1 MSDKEINSIASL
13 NFDDINLTWFYRL
26 LHRADSRRFWKK
38 FQKVFLA
45 ALKYAFIVFVFLVLY
60 LPVILIA
67 IQSINNSADPA
78 SFGGVTFQWYTEIFK
93 YRSLRSAILNTL
105 LVAFLTL
112 IISTVLGTLFAI
124 GIHALNKKQRQKM
137 IILNN
142 IPLVNAEIVTGIS
155 LMLLFSLLLPIFPSV
170 FGLPTM
176 LIAHVF
182 FTLPYVVL
190 SVLPK
195 LSELDANLY
204 DAAVDLGDTPIR
216 AIGKIIVP
224 AVLPGILSGAMLAFT
239 MSIDD
244 FVISYY
250 TTGNG
255 FDNISIWIY
264 SSIGKTSLKPAIYAY
279 STVVTLI
286 AISLI
291 GIALYVGSRKGK
303 AAKKN
308 EKQIAR

>member
-1 MSDKEINSIASL
+1 MSDNEMHTISSL
-13 NFDDINLTWFYRL
+13 NYNDANLTGLYRFFSK
-26 LHRADSRRFWKK
+26 AGVKK
-38 FQKVFLA
+38 VTKILFPILKVLFL
-45 ALKYAFIVFVFLVLY
+45 IVVFMTLY
-60 LPVILIA
+60 LPVFLIA
-67 IQSINNSADPA
+67 LQSINNSADPA
-78 SFGGVTFQWYTEIFK
+78 EFGGITFQWYTEIFA

-105 LVAFLTL
+105 LVAVLTVV
-112 IISTVLGTLFAI
+112 ISTVLGTLFAF
-124 GIHALNKKQRQKM
+124 GIHALERKQRQKI

-155 LMLLFSLLLPIFPSV
+155 LMLLFSLFLPIFPSF

-176 LIAHVF
+176 LMAHVF

-195 LSELDANLY
+195 LSEIDANMY
-204 DAAVDLGDTPIR
+204 DAAVDLGDTR
-216 AIGKIIVP
+216 LKALAKVIVP
-224 AVLPGILSGAMLAFT
+224 AILPGILSGAMLAFT

-279 STVVTLI
+279 STAVTLLVSAVI
-286 AISLI
+286 VVILV
-291 GIALYVGSRKGK
+291 YQNRKNS
-303 AAKKN
+303 KKVTKH
-308 EKQIAR
+308 EK

>member
-1 MSDKEINSIASL
+1 MTPVSQHRMSEL
-13 NFDDINLTWFYRL
+13 NYNDVNVSRLYRFLSKDSVRKVTKL
-26 LHRADSRRFWKK
+26 LFPILRVLFII
-38 FQKVFLA
+38 F
-45 ALKYAFIVFVFLVLY
+45 AFTLLY

-67 IQSINNSADPA
+67 IQSVNSSADPT
-78 SFGGVTFQWYTEIFK
+78 SFGSLTLRWYGEIFAH
-93 YRSLRSAILNTL
+93 RTLRNAIFNTL
-105 LVAFLTL
+105 LVAGLTVV
-112 IISTVLGTLFAI
+112 ISTVLGTLFAF
-124 GIHALNKKQRQKM
+124 GIYALDKKHRQKF

-155 LMLLFSLLLPIFPSV
+155 LMLLFSLLLPVFPYI

-176 LIAHVF
+176 LTAHIF

-195 LSELDANLY
+195 LAEIDPNLY
-204 DAAVDLGDTPIR
+204 DAAVDLGDRPMK
-216 AIGKIIVP
+216 ALLKVIVP
-224 AVLPGILSGAMLAFT
+224 AILPGILSGAMLAFT

-264 SSIGKTSLKPAIYAY
+264 ASIGRTSLKPAIYAF
-279 STVVTLI
+279 STSMTI
-286 AISLI
+286 FASLVI
-291 GIALYVGSRKGK
+291 VGIMIFKNIKNRKEQ
-303 AAKKN
+303 KN
-308 EKQIAR
+308 ESK

>member
-1 MSDKEINSIASL
+1 MSEQEMQSIAAL
-13 NFDDINLTWFYRL
+13 NYNDVNLTWLYRFF
-26 LHRADSRRFWKK
+26 HRNHVAK
-38 FQKVFLA
+38 FNKVFLPI
-45 ALKYAFIVFVFLVLY
+45 LKVVFIAFVFLVLY

-67 IQSINNSADPA
+67 VQSVNNSADPA
-78 SFGGVTFQWYTEIFK
+78 SFGGLTLQWYTEIFK
-93 YRSLRSAILNTL
+93 YRSLRSAILDTL

-124 GIHALNKKQRQKM
+124 GIHALEKKKRQKF

-155 LMLLFSLLLPIFPSV
+155 LMLLFSLLLPIFPSI

-195 LSELDANLY
+195 LSELDANMY
-204 DAAVDLGDTPIR
+204 DAAVDLGDSPIK
-216 AIGKIIVP
+216 ALSKVIVP
-224 AVLPGILSGAMLAFT
+224 AIWPGIIAGAMLAFT

-255 FDNISIWIY
+255 FNNISIWIY

-279 STVVTLI
+279 STIVTLLASAFI
-286 AISLI
+286 VVAILWNNHK
-291 GIALYVGSRKGK
+291 RKAGTK
-303 AAKKN
+303 I
-308 EKQIAR
+308 EK

>member
-1 MSDKEINSIASL
+1 MSESELQKTTELNYNDVNITTLYRFLSNS
-13 NFDDINLTWFYRL
+13 
-26 LHRADSRRFWKK
+26 
-38 FQKVFLA
+38 KV
-45 ALKYAFIVFVFLVLY
+45 KNVTRFVFPVLKILFVIFVFFVLY
-60 LPVILIA
+60 LPVLLIA
-67 IQSINNSADPA
+67 LQSVNSSSDPS
-78 SFGGVTFQWYTEIFK
+78 SFGTFTLQWYTEIFA
-93 YRSLRSAILNTL
+93 YRSLRNAIFHTL
-105 LVAFLTL
+105 LVAGLTVV
-112 IISTVLGTLFAI
+112 ISTILGTLFAI
-124 GIHALNKKQRQKM
+124 GIYALEKKKRQKL

-155 LMLLFSLLLPIFPSV
+155 LMLVFSLLLPIFPSI

-176 LIAHVF
+176 LIAHIF

-195 LSELDANLY
+195 LAELDTNLY
-204 DAAVDLGDTPIR
+204 DASQDLGDRPIQGV
-216 AIGKIIVP
+216 GKVIVP

-239 MSIDD
+239 MSVDD

-255 FDNISIWIY
+255 FNNISIWIY

-286 AISLI
+286 ASAIIISI
-291 GIALYVGSRKGK
+291 IFIKSRKNKKRGK
-303 AAKKN
+303 ASDK
-308 EKQIAR
+308 

>member
-1 MSDKEINSIASL
+1 MSEKELQTISSL
-13 NFDDINLTWFYRL
+13 NYNDANLTGLYR
-26 LHRADSRRFWKK
+26 FFNKPGVKK
-38 FQKVFLA
+38 VTKILFPILKVLF
-45 ALKYAFIVFVFLVLY
+45 FILVFMTLY
-60 LPVILIA
+60 LPVFLIA
-67 IQSINNSADPA
+67 LQSINSSSDPA
-78 SFGGVTFQWYTEIFK
+78 SFGGLTLQWYSEIFV

-105 LVAFLTL
+105 LVALLTVV
-112 IISTVLGTLFAI
+112 ISTVLGTLFAF
-124 GIHALNKKQRQKM
+124 GIHALERKKRQKI

-155 LMLLFSLLLPIFPSV
+155 LMLLFSLFLPLFPSF

-176 LIAHVF
+176 LMAHVF

-195 LSELDANLY
+195 LSEIEPNMY
-204 DAAVDLGDTPIR
+204 DAAVDLGDSR
-216 AIGKIIVP
+216 LKALAKVIVP
-224 AVLPGILSGAMLAFT
+224 AILPGILSGAMLAFT

-279 STVVTLI
+279 STSVTLLVSAVI
-286 AISLI
+286 VAIL
-291 GIALYVGSRKGK
+291 VVQNRKN
-303 AAKKN
+303 AKKVTKI
-308 EKQIAR
+308 EK

>member
-1 MSDKEINSIASL
+1 MSEIELQKTTEL
-13 NFDDINLTWFYRL
+13 NYNDINITPLYRFL
-26 LHRADSRRFWKK
+26 SRPTVKK
-38 FQKVFLA
+38 ITRCIFPVIKVL
-45 ALKYAFIVFVFLVLY
+45 FIAFVFFVLY
-60 LPVILIA
+60 LPVMLIA
-67 IQSINNSADPA
+67 LQSVNSSSDPS
-78 SFGGVTFQWYTEIFK
+78 SFGTFTLQWYTEIFA
-93 YRSLRSAILNTL
+93 YRSLRNAIFHTL
-105 LVAFLTL
+105 LVAGLTV
-112 IISTVLGTLFAI
+112 IISTILGTLFAL
-124 GIHALNKKQRQKM
+124 GIFALKKKQRQKI

-155 LMLLFSLLLPIFPSV
+155 LMLVFSLLLPVFPSL

-176 LIAHVF
+176 LIAHIF

-195 LSELDANLY
+195 LAELDSNLY
-204 DAAVDLGDTPIR
+204 DASQDLGDRPIQG
-216 AIGKIIVP
+216 IGKIIVP
-224 AVLPGILSGAMLAFT
+224 AILPGILSGAMLAFT

-255 FDNISIWIY
+255 FNNISIWIY

-286 AISLI
+286 ASAIIITLI
-291 GIALYVGSRKGK
+291 IIKSRKNKKVGK
-303 AAKKN
+303 VIGK
-308 EKQIAR
+308 